1 MPIATHPQAKFDP
14 IPPDLDL
21 YSLVDRTPNFEWALR
36 IHASKVRRTEFDQLV
51 YFSVFKQGRPLVIEG
66 WDGKLPKSL
75 FSAQWLEENYN
86 KKRKSRLL
94 SGAFALHAVGLTTH
108 QRKMF
113 ATSILSRI
121 FL

>member
-1 MPIATHPQAKFDP
+1 MGIATHPQAKFDP

-66 WDGKLPKSL
+66 WDSKLPKSL
-75 FSAQWLEENYN
+75 FSSQWLEDNYN
-86 KKRKSRLL
+86 KKRKSLLL
-94 SGAFALHAVGLTTH
+94 SGSFALRALMLTTH
-108 QRKMF
+108 QRKMSVIS
-113 ATSILSRI
+113 TLRRI
-121 FL
+121 FP